1 MVDPARLDED
11 AIKDAFPREPG
22 RCAVAL
28 AAAKAGQVSPRHPGR
43 LVIGADQ
50 TLDCDGIRFDKP
62 RDAAEARRQLASLR
76 GRGHALHAAVAVMRD
91 GDLIWQHVEPARLW
105 MREFSDAFLDDY
117 LAVVGEEAYATVG
130 SYAIEGVGVQ
140 LFERIEGD
148 YFTILGLP
156 LLPLLGFLR
165 GRGAV
170 AS

>member
-1 MVDPARLDED
+1 
-11 AIKDAFPREPG
+11 
-22 RCAVAL
+22 
-28 AAAKAGQVSPRHPGR
+28 
-43 LVIGADQ
+43 
-50 TLDCDGIRFDKP
+50 
-62 RDAAEARRQLASLR
+62 LR